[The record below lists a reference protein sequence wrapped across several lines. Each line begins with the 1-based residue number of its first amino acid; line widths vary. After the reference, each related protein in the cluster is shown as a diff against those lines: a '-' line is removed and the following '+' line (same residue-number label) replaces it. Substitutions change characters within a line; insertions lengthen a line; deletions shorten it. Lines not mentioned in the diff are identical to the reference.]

1 MSSDR
6 YADIGIRVIMP
17 NHELCRAN
25 LGSRE
30 TLNQINEATR
40 HNQRDFKRARR
51 ASPRTSRI
59 RFSVGLI
66 VLAFVWT
73 RLSCPVRSADE
84 SNVLGV
90 SGAGWGRESS
100 RTRRRSG
107 SPPQPSTVAHW
118 RPSRS
123 SGSSARLIWSKASM
137 NRRPRFGQRGCGFCL
152 IQPTFQQSTATIV
165 FSGRV

>member
-1 MSSDR
+1 
-6 YADIGIRVIMP
+6 MP

-51 ASPRTSRI
+51 ASPRTGHI

-73 RLSCPVRSADE
+73 SLSCPVRSADE
-84 SNVLGV
+84 SNV
-90 SGAGWGRESS
+90 AD
-100 RTRRRSG
+100 
-107 SPPQPSTVAHW
+107 
-118 RPSRS
+118 
-123 SGSSARLIWSKASM
+123 M
-137 NRRPRFGQRGCGFCL
+137 
-152 IQPTFQQSTATIV
+152 
-165 FSGRV
+165 